1 MDFLE
6 KLNPGQKKAVLST
19 DGPLL
24 VVAGAGSGKTRV
36 LTYRI
41 AQLLSL
47 GVSPNRIL
55 AVTFTN
61 KAAGEMRERVE
72 NLVGGDAP
80 SWISTFHSTCVRI
93 LRAHGDKI
101 GLPDNFVIYDSSDQ
115 LTTMRKATSEL
126 NYDPKKFDPKASL
139 GQVSRAKN
147 ELIDPFEFSQQ
158 QGQDPTGK
166 VIANLYTRYQKL
178 LRENGALD
186 FDDLL
191 FEAVRLLRENQEVRT
206 YYQERFQ
213 YILIDEYQ
221 DTNHAQYELAKIL
234 AAGHHNICAVGDA
247 DQSIYGWRGADIRN
261 ILRFQE
267 DYPEAQVVLL
277 EQNYR
282 STKTILE
289 AANQVISNNI
299 MRQKKQLWTAN
310 NQGDPIYL
318 YQATDERDEALFIAK
333 QVQKLSRSYSD
344 FAVLYRT
351 NAQSRALEEAFRW
364 RNIPFRIVGSLGFY
378 DRKEIKDV
386 LAYLRVIYNP
396 QDSVGLE
403 RIINVPRRGIGE
415 TTWQKLATY
424 AGENGISP
432 WQTICLLAESLPPLE
447 LTSQFSS
454 RIQKTL
460 LEFQAFLGSLI
471 QAAGELAVDDL
482 LNLVLEESGYLVDL
496 AKGNRQEAETRLQNV
511 QELFTVIKH
520 FKEESAD
527 WSLGAFLES
536 VALVSDLDDLSPDDD
551 AVTLMTLHSAKG
563 LEFPVV
569 FLAGLDDGLFPLSRA
584 LWEEDQLEEE
594 RRLCYVGITRA
605 RERLYLTYAKQRTI
619 FGRTTLGQPSRFISE
634 IPEELLEGWQPQ
646 EKSPSVKEPKVWR
659 GDSCD
664 GFSVGERVVHG
675 KFGQGTVV
683 SVQGAGEDQELTVA
697 FPSGGVKKLL
707 VAYAPI
713 QKVQ

>member
-6 KLNPGQKKAVLST
+6 KLNPSQKEAVLAT

-41 AQLLSL
+41 AHLIST
-47 GVSPNRIL
+47 GVSPSRIL

-72 NLVGGDAP
+72 DLVGRSAP
-80 SWISTFHSTCVRI
+80 SWISTFHSACVRI
-93 LRAHGDKI
+93 LRSHGGAI
-101 GLPDNFVIYDSSDQ
+101 GLPDNFSIYDASDQ
-115 LTTMRKATSEL
+115 LTTVRRVMREL
-126 NYDPKKFDPKASL
+126 NYDTKKFEPKAML
-139 GQVSRAKN
+139 GRVSRSKN
-147 ELIDPFEFSQQ
+147 ELVGPAEFNIQNDSDPI
-158 QGQDPTGK
+158 GK
-166 VIANLYTRYQKL
+166 ATAKIYSRYQKV
-178 LRENGALD
+178 LRENSALD

-191 FEAVRLLRENQEVRT
+191 FEAVRLLQENAEVRT

-213 YILIDEYQ
+213 YLLIDEYQ
-221 DTNHAQYELAKIL
+221 DTNRAQYELAKLL
-234 AAGHHNICAVGDA
+234 AAKHRNICVVGDA

-267 DYPEAQVVLL
+267 DYPQARVVLL

-299 MRQKKQLWTAN
+299 MRQKKELWTAN
-310 NQGDPIYL
+310 GQGDPIYL
-318 YQATDERDEALFIAK
+318 YEAQDERDEALYIAREI
-333 QVQKLSRSYSD
+333 QKLSRSYSD
-344 FAVLYRT
+344 YAVLYRT
-351 NAQSRALEEAFRW
+351 NAQSRVLEEAFRW

-378 DRKEIKDV
+378 DRMEVKDV
-386 LAYLRVIYNP
+386 LAYLRVLYNP
-396 QDSVGLE
+396 QDSVSLE
-403 RIINVPRRGIGE
+403 RIINVPRRGIGK
-415 TTWQKLATY
+415 TTWQKLTDY
-424 AGENGISP
+424 AQKYEISP
-432 WQTICLLAESLPPLE
+432 WQAICRLPGDGPPEE
-447 LTSQFSS
+447 LTGQIG
-454 RIQKTL
+454 RTKKPL
-460 LEFQAFLGSLI
+460 LEFQALLSSLI
-471 QAAGELAVDDL
+471 TAAGELPVDKL
-482 LNLVLEESGYLVDL
+482 LHLVLDETGYLEQL
-496 AKGNRQEAETRLQNV
+496 AKGNRLEAETRIQNV

-520 FKEESAD
+520 FQEESAD

-536 VALVSDLDDLSPDDD
+536 VALITDLDQLDEEDD

-584 LWEEDQLEEE
+584 IWEEDQLEEE

-605 RERLYLTYAKQRTI
+605 MERLYITHTKLRTL
-619 FGRTTLGQPSRFISE
+619 FGHTERREPSRFIFE
-634 IPEELLEGWQPQ
+634 IPGELLENWEEEQRSSVAEPKAWRG
-646 EKSPSVKEPKVWR
+646 EKS
-659 GDSCD
+659 DS
-664 GFSVGERVVHG
+664 FSVGQRIVHG

-683 SVQGAGEDQELTVA
+683 SVEGDGDTQELTVA
-697 FPSGGVKKLL
+697 FPQGGLRKLL

>member
-6 KLNPGQKKAVLST
+6 QLNPGQKEAVLST

-24 VVAGAGSGKTRV
+24 VLAGAGSGKTRV

-41 AQLLSL
+41 AQLLSM
-47 GVSPNRIL
+47 GVSPGSIF

-61 KAAGEMRERVE
+61 KAAGEMRQRVE
-72 NLVGGDAP
+72 DLVMGAAP
-80 SWISTFHSTCVRI
+80 NWISTFHSACVRM
-93 LRAHGDKI
+93 LRSHGERI
-101 GLPDNFVIYDSSDQ
+101 ALPDNFVIYDASDQ
-115 LTTMRKATSEL
+115 LTTMRKALSEL
-126 NYDPKKFDPKASL
+126 NYDPKKFDPRAML
-139 GQVSRAKN
+139 GKVSRAKN
-147 ELIDPFEFSQQ
+147 ELVGPNEFAQQ
-158 QGQDPTGK
+158 NSTDLEDK
-166 VIANLYTRYQKL
+166 VLAEVYLRYQQL
-178 LRENGALD
+178 LRKNQALD

-191 FEAVRLLRENQEVRT
+191 FEAVRLLVEDAAVRAH
-206 YYQERFQ
+206 YQKRFE

-234 AAGHHNICAVGDA
+234 AASHHNICVVGDA

-289 AANQVISNNI
+289 AANEVIANNI
-299 MRQKKQLWTAN
+299 MRQKKELWTAN
-310 NQGDPIYL
+310 EKGDPIFL
-318 YQATDERDEALFIAK
+318 YEAQDERDEALYIAN
-333 QVQKLSRSYSD
+333 QVPTLSRSYSD
-344 FAVLYRT
+344 VAVLYRT

-364 RNIPFRIVGSLGFY
+364 RNIPFRIVGSVGFY

-386 LAYLRVIYNP
+386 LAYLRMIYNP
-396 QDSVGLE
+396 QDSVALE
-403 RIINVPRRGIGE
+403 RIINVPRRGIGA
-415 TTWQKLATY
+415 TTWQRLVDY
-424 AGENGISP
+424 AEKEEITV
-432 WQTICLLAESLPPLE
+432 WQTICLLAENPPPSLAAAIGR
-447 LTSQFSS
+447 T
-454 RIQKTL
+454 QKPL
-460 LEFQAFLGSLI
+460 LEFGALMGSFLE
-471 QAAGELAVDDL
+471 AAGQMAVDDL
-482 LNLVLEESGYLVDL
+482 LELVLEGTGYLEEL
-496 AKGNRQEAETRLQNV
+496 ARGNPQDAETRLQNV

-536 VALVSDLDDLSPDDD
+536 VALVTDLDRLDADDD

-569 FLAGLDDGLFPLSRA
+569 FLAGMEDGLFPMSRA

-605 RERLYLTYAKQRTI
+605 RERLYLTHTQSRTL
-619 FGRTTLGQPSRFISE
+619 FGRTTISKPSRFISE
-634 IPEELLEGWQPQ
+634 LPEELLETNQPKV
-646 EKSPSVKEPKVWR
+646 KSASVREPKAWR
-659 GDSCD
+659 KAESD
-664 GFSVGERVVHG
+664 GFVVGQRIVHG

-683 SVQGAGEDQELTVA
+683 SVQGDGADQQLTVA
-697 FPSGGVKKLL
+697 FPQGGVKKLI

-713 QKVQ
+713 QSVQ